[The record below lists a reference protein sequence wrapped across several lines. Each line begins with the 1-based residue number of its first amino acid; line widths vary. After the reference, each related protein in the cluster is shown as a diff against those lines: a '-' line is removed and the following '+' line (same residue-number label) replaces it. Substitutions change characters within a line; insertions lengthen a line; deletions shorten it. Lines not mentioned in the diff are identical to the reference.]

1 MISSIVFSSKNGE
14 EMGEVT
20 FCRLEKDET
29 DFDDDTNS
37 VVDEDEV
44 GATIEMASSVT
55 LPYPRSAMIR
65 VLRGKG
71 RTKIFKNHVTAEATF
86 KMTFYRDT
94 SASTL
99 PPNRWSVMLEA
110 RCECGWCEHDGFDSC
125 KS

>member
-44 GATIEMASSVT
+44 GATIEEMASSVT
-55 LPYPRSAMIR
+55 LPYPS
-65 VLRGKG
+65 
-71 RTKIFKNHVTAEATF
+71 HQ
-86 KMTFYRDT
+86 
-94 SASTL
+94 
-99 PPNRWSVMLEA
+99 P
-110 RCECGWCEHDGFDSC
+110 
-125 KS
+125 